1 MVQHKTGKSLKFT
14 ILLGITLLVKT
25 MTSLSLG
32 ISQARSAAMLLGAA
46 SPFSLS
52 LATSNISKL
61 LLISSAEQFIHLTQW
76 LSAGV
81 NLASPAPGNIC
92 QCLQTFLIVMTRNGG
107 STPIQWVEAR
117 GAATYPTMYRTAS
130 HSKELSSLK
139 CQ

>member
-52 LATSNISKL
+52 LAASNIFKL

-81 NLASPAPGNIC
+81 NFASATPGNIC
-92 QCLQTFLIVMTRNGG
+92 QCLQTFLIIMTRNGG
-107 STPIQWVEAR
+107 SIHIQWVEAR
-117 GAATYPTMYRTAS
+117 GAVTYPTMYRTAS